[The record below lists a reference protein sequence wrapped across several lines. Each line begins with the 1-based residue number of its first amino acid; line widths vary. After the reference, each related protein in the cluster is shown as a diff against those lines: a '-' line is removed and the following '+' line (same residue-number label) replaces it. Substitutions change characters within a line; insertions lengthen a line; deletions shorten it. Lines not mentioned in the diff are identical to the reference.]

1 MHSVTSC
8 FYLSS
13 YPSVSQ
19 LHENYTFPDFFF
31 LFFSNRREQRQKTPQ
46 VSLSTSDTNKQT
58 TLPPPNTATNL
69 KLSLLPSAQQKRSTG
84 IFSLSPSVSLPQKL
98 PRCLHPPTNTNS
110 SLTTNIPR
118 SRSISTTANQPP
130 TIHSSGTCFNP
141 PPPQTPTPCM
151 FLCPRQ
157 IPCMFIRMQA
167 VYTPPSLLPFF
178 PP

>member
-19 LHENYTFPDFFF
+19 LHENYTFPDFFL

-69 KLSLLPSAQQKRSTG
+69 KLSLLPSAQQKRNTG
-84 IFSLSPSVSLPQKL
+84 IFSLLPSPPKL
-98 PRCLHPPTNTNS
+98 PRCRRPSIAPGRAPTLPPHPRLVCFCVPD
-110 SLTTNIPR
+110 R
-118 SRSISTTANQPP
+118 SHVCLSGCRLY
-130 TIHSSGTCFNP
+130 IH
-141 PPPQTPTPCM
+141 
-151 FLCPRQ
+151 L
-157 IPCMFIRMQA
+157 
-167 VYTPPSLLPFF
+167 PPSYLFF
-178 PP
+178 HLKITS